1 MELLEKD
8 EEYVISLLVQGK
20 KVEAI
25 AFVKDKTGMNL
36 KEAKDYIDKKI
47 NNEYYN
53 KNLSISEE
61 DEKHISSL
69 INENKKL
76 EAVTFLHKNKD
87 IYLLEAKNY
96 TDNLIFKK
104 NIETN
109 KENTHKR
116 GYIFDEKLNLFVPNL
131 SKQKKAQKI
140 IINIFLILVL
150 ISLIQFIFL
159 DRSSDLQM
167 IILAFS
173 ILGILLLTIVL
184 PLVSLDIYNTENKL
198 KTLRNLELSDQL
210 EVKAFISNFDL
221 FANLLLL
228 LILIIVIPIVL
239 IKAYKKGEYKDILY
253 LIPLIIF
260 TIYGVYELL
269 KMLKYKKYSLN
280 ISNKEI
286 TLLYNKNE
294 IKSIKIE
301 NINFINFYTKEFKKG
316 RKYNIPII
324 QILDRKK
331 NIFAEMD
338 IKTSDY
344 ILLKKYFKK
353 YEVLID
359 DEFNKI

>member
-1 MELLEKD
+1 MELLKKD
-8 EEYVISLLVQGK
+8 EEYIISLLEQGK

-25 AFVKDKTGMNL
+25 VFVKDKTGMTL
-36 KEAKDYIDKKI
+36 KEAKNCIDKKI
-47 NNEYYN
+47 NNEHYE
-53 KNLSISEE
+53 KNL
-61 DEKHISSL
+61 SSL

-76 EAVTFLHKNKD
+76 QTVAFLHKNKD
-87 IYLLEAKNY
+87 MSLLEAKNY
-96 TDNLIFKK
+96 TDDLIFKK

-109 KENTHKR
+109 KANTDKR
-116 GYIFDEKLNLFVPNL
+116 RYIFDEKLNLFVPNL
-131 SKQKKAQKI
+131 ARQKKARKI
-140 IINIFLILVL
+140 MLSIFLVLVVIFLIQL
-150 ISLIQFIFL
+150 IFL
-159 DRSSDLQM
+159 DRSSDIRM
-167 IILAFS
+167 IILTYS
-173 ILGILLLTIVL
+173 ILGILVFMITL

-198 KTLRNLELSDQL
+198 KTLGNLELSDQF

-221 FANLLLL
+221 FSNILLL
-228 LILIIVIPIVL
+228 LIFIIVIPIVL
-239 IKAYKKGEYKDILY
+239 VKAYKKGEYKDI
-253 LIPLIIF
+253 IPLIIF
-260 TIYGVYELL
+260 IIYGVYELL

-294 IKSIKIE
+294 IKSIEIE
-301 NINFINFYTKEFKKG
+301 NINFVNFYTKEFKKG

-353 YEVLID
+353 YEVLVD

>member
-1 MELLEKD
+1 MELSEKD
-8 EEYVISLLVQGK
+8 EEYVISSLVQGK

-47 NNEYYN
+47 NNEYYD

-76 EAVTFLHKNKD
+76 EAVAFLHKNKD
-87 IYLLEAKNY
+87 ISLLEAKNY

-150 ISLIQFIFL
+150 ISLIQLIFL
-159 DRSSDLQM
+159 DRISDIQI

-239 IKAYKKGEYKDILY
+239 IKAHKKGEYKDILY

>member
-1 MELLEKD
+1 MELSEKD
-8 EEYVISLLVQGK
+8 KEYIISLLEQGK

-25 AFVKDKTGMNL
+25 VFVKDKTGMTL
-36 KEAKDYIDKKI
+36 KEAKDCIDKKI
-47 NNEYYN
+47 NNEHYE
-53 KNLSISEE
+53 KNISISEE
-61 DEKHISSL
+61 DEKHLSSL

-76 EAVTFLHKNKD
+76 ETVAFLYRNKNMS
-87 IYLLEAKNY
+87 LLEAKNY
-96 TDNLIFKK
+96 TDDLIFKK

-109 KENTHKR
+109 RENTDKR

-131 SKQKKAQKI
+131 ARQKKARKI
-140 IINIFLILVL
+140 MLNIFLVLVV
-150 ISLIQFIFL
+150 ISLIQLIFL
-159 DRSSDLQM
+159 DRSSDIRM
-167 IILAFS
+167 IILTYS
-173 ILGILLLTIVL
+173 ILGILVFMITL

-198 KTLRNLELSDQL
+198 KTLGNLELSDQF
-210 EVKAFISNFDL
+210 EVKAFVSNFDL
-221 FANLLLL
+221 FSNILLL
-228 LILIIVIPIVL
+228 LIFIIVIPIALV
-239 IKAYKKGEYKDILY
+239 KTYKKGEYKDILY
-253 LIPLIIF
+253 LILLIVF

-331 NIFAEMD
+331 NIFAELD

-353 YEVLID
+353 YEVLVD

>member
-1 MELLEKD
+1 MELSEKD
-8 EEYVISLLVQGK
+8 EEYVISLLKQGK

-25 AFVKDKTGMNL
+25 AFVKDKTEMTL
-36 KEAKDYIDKKI
+36 KEAKDYIDKK
-47 NNEYYN
+47 NDNEYYD
-53 KNLSISEE
+53 KNMSISEE
-61 DEKHISSL
+61 DEQYLSSL
-69 INENKKL
+69 INENKEL
-76 EAVTFLHKNKD
+76 ETVAFLHKNKD
-87 IYLLEAKNY
+87 MSLLEAKNY
-96 TDNLIFKK
+96 TDRLILKK
-104 NIETN
+104 NIETK
-109 KENTHKR
+109 KESNHKWNSV
-116 GYIFDEKLNLFVPNL
+116 YDEKLNTFVPNL
-131 SKQKKAQKI
+131 ARQKKALKI
-140 IINIFLILVL
+140 MLNIFLILVV
-150 ISLIQFIFL
+150 IFLIQLIFL
-159 DRSSDLQM
+159 DRISDIQM

-173 ILGILLLTIVL
+173 ILSILLLAIVL
-184 PLVSLDIYNTENKL
+184 PLVSLDIYNTKNKL
-198 KTLRNLELSDQL
+198 KTLRNLELSNQF
-210 EVKAFISNFDL
+210 EVKAFISSFDL

-228 LILIIVIPIVL
+228 LIFIIVIPIVL

-253 LIPLIIF
+253 IIPLIVF

-286 TLLYNKNE
+286 TLLYSKNQ

-338 IKTSDY
+338 IKISDY

-353 YEVLID
+353 YEVLVD
-359 DEFNKI
+359 NEFNKI